1 MRKKLDAARD
11 DAAKSETLEAEVDRL
26 QKSLKQL
33 EADLAAA
40 KKAGAAAPAASGG
53 VPAALTELLDELY
66 GVVSSLKPDLR
77 TIADAV
83 PLLASDEEDERSEGS
98 EMLRDGLNACTD
110 RSNEIRTLVGKIR
123 DLK

>member
-1 MRKKLDAARD
+1 MLFR
-11 DAAKSETLEAEVDRL
+11 S
-26 QKSLKQL
+26 
-33 EADLAAA
+33 
-40 KKAGAAAPAASGG
+40 
-53 VPAALTELLDELY
+53 PAALTELLDELY

-123 DLK
+123 DLLKRFYRLSAVQGPGRRRGL